1 MCNEVFA
8 FCVYVY
14 KQPACVVAGVCGCSV
29 LRDDVSV
36 TGSTRD
42 HPAVAFPGIQSQL
55 KMLLARAC
63 LYLVHGAL
71 LAACERSGC

>member
-1 MCNEVFA
+1 M
-8 FCVYVY
+8 
-14 KQPACVVAGVCGCSV
+14 CGCSV

-42 HPAVAFPGIQSQL
+42 HPAVAFRGIQSQL